1 MRFVKPV
8 DLISQHFPAFPTP
21 EQYRAHYLDADRIQW
36 RFALVLFAV
45 PVAVFAWFD
54 YALFGLSSTFYAF
67 AALRV
72 VLLGYSA
79 WLWAYLPR
87 VTVATLADRW
97 LLLWGVLGILVMFI
111 NAIGR
116 PTEYYGHYVFEVFAL
131 LMFYAAL
138 PMPPNKQLALTLFY
152 LPIALAILFFYK
164 TPPLAIYTGTV
175 AFVPVLSVAS
185 GFLISRRIDRY
196 RMAAFAAQ
204 LHLEHQAQTD
214 PLTGIA
220 NRRAFMEWAANE
232 VARQDR
238 SNQPLALMMLDI
250 DKFKRVNDEHG
261 HAAGDAILVEMTR
274 RIGSA
279 LRRYDHFA
287 RLGGEEFAIALPD
300 TDWVQARAIAARILE
315 LVSRDPYD
323 VPNQKIALTISIGLT
338 PMHSG
343 ELALDSA
350 LNRADAALY
359 AAKQGGRNR
368 VEVLA

>member
-1 MRFVKPV
+1 MKNQ
-8 DLISQHFPAFPTP
+8 LAPASPTP
-21 EQYRAHYLDADRIQW
+21 EQYRAHYLDADRTQW

-45 PVAVFAWFD
+45 PVVVFVWFD
-54 YALFGLSSTFYAF
+54 YALFGLSSKFYLF

-72 VLLGYSA
+72 VLLTYSA
-79 WLWAYLPR
+79 WLWSYLPR
-87 VTVATLADRW
+87 VTVATVADRW
-97 LLLWGVLGILVMFI
+97 LMLWGILGVLIMSI

-131 LMFYAAL
+131 LMLYAAL
-138 PMPPNKQLALTLFY
+138 PMPPTKQLVLTLLY
-152 LPIALAILFFYK
+152 LPVALAILIFYK

-175 AFVPVLSVAS
+175 SFVLVLSVAS

-220 NRRAFMEWAANE
+220 NRRAFIEWATNE

-238 SNQPLALMMLDI
+238 SNLPLALMMLDI

-287 RLGGEEFAIALPD
+287 RLGGEEFAVALPD
-300 TDWVQARAIAARILE
+300 TDLMQARVIAERILE
-315 LVSRDPYD
+315 LVSRDPYE
-323 VPNQKIALTISIGLT
+323 VPYQTMTLTISIGLT
-338 PMHSG
+338 PVRNG
-343 ELALDSA
+343 ELAVDNA